1 MTTMIRIPKP
11 QPEEHAEYYA
21 KYIKLVGDD
30 ALGALRAQSA
40 STPRL
45 LSGLSDAQAM
55 HRYAPGKWSVKEVVG
70 HLLDGERVF
79 SYRALRIARA
89 DATPMPGFDEN
100 AWVPAA
106 HFDRRPMPDLVAD
119 YQTVRA
125 ATVALFSS
133 FDEEALTRV
142 GTANDNPFSVRALAH
157 IIAGHELHHVG
168 LLRDRYGLA

>member
-1 MTTMIRIPKP
+1 MIRIPKP

-45 LSGLSDAQAM
+45 LSGLSDAQAL

>member
-1 MTTMIRIPKP
+1 MIRITKP

-45 LSGLSDAQAM
+45 LSGLSEAQAM

-70 HLLDGERVF
+70 HLIDGERVF
-79 SYRALRIARA
+79 GYRALRVARA
-89 DATPMPGFDEN
+89 DTTPLPGFDEN

-106 HFDRRPMPDLVAD
+106 HFDSRPMPDLVAD

-133 FDEEALTRV
+133 FDEEALVRM
-142 GTANDNPFSVRALAH
+142 GTANDQPISVRALAH
-157 IIAGHELHHVG
+157 MIAGHELHHVAI
-168 LLRDRYGLA
+168 LRERYGLS

>member
-1 MTTMIRIPKP
+1 MIRITKP
-11 QPEEHAEYYA
+11 QAEEHAEYYA
-21 KYIKLVGDD
+21 RYIKLVGDD
-30 ALGALRAQSA
+30 ALSALRALSA

-45 LSGLSDAQAM
+45 LSGLSEAQAM

-70 HLLDGERVF
+70 HMIDGERVF
-79 SYRALRIARA
+79 SYRALRVARA
-89 DATPMPGFDEN
+89 DTTPLPGFDEN

-133 FDEEALTRV
+133 FEEEALVRM
-142 GTANDNPFSVRALAH
+142 GTANDQPISVRALAH
-157 IIAGHELHHVG
+157 MIAGHELHHVAI
-168 LLRDRYGLA
+168 LRERYGLS

>member
-1 MTTMIRIPKP
+1 MIRIPKP

-79 SYRALRIARA
+79 GYRALRIARA